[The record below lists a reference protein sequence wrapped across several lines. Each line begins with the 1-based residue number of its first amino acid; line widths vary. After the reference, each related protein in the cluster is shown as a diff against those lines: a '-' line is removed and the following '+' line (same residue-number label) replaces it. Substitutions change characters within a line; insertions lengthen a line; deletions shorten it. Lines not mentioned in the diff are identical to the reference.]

1 MPHAPQSRPSHDP
14 DFLFCTPNADP
25 RFLSPSFSLQ
35 QAQQRTASGRINLGG
50 PSTGA
55 PPPASEGGTEE
66 EEEEEEEMPED
77 LATLSPEEQQKMIKR
92 RYVWMGRQTRLHSSD
107 QML

>member
-1 MPHAPQSRPSHDP
+1 MPHAPPKVVPLTTRT
-14 DFLFCTPNADP
+14 LFCTPNAGP
-25 RFLSPSFSLQ
+25 RALTALTFLSLQ

-92 RYVWMGRQTRLHSSD
+92 RYVDGQRDETSQ
-107 QML
+107 

>member
-1 MPHAPQSRPSHDP
+1 MYTRMPRRKTSLSRPGLSFVVRTLTP
-14 DFLFCTPNADP
+14 ALSFTFL
-25 RFLSPSFSLQ
+25 SLQ

-55 PPPASEGGTEE
+55 PPPASEGGTGE
-66 EEEEEEEMPED
+66 EEEEEEEMPVD

-92 RYVWMGRQTRLHSSD
+92 RYVDGQRDETSQ
-107 QML
+107 